1 MIKHVILSLLL
12 ISPAAAQNPMP
23 PVPLPV
29 VQASLE
35 APGVS
40 GTGKRNDP
48 YLFTTSTKCA
58 LRLTGPAPAA
68 VWDTSDAPTDFEVL
82 GQVAIFSLSEPGTY
96 VVYVRGES
104 WHSKCWFTIQSGTD
118 PPPPEDN
125 ISQRVKAALVGSDAK
140 TDAAKFGAVCTE
152 LAKAL
157 DAGSISRLAGMASSL
172 KAGLDAVGWVP
183 GKYPGMSTLAGE
195 LFGVDV
201 PDRPLDVETK
211 TRFVKHLKL
220 ISKACEEVSR

>member
-1 MIKHVILSLLL
+1 
-12 ISPAAAQNPMP
+12 MP

-29 VQASLE
+29 IQASLE
-35 APGVS
+35 APGVP

-58 LRLTGPAPAA
+58 LRLSGSVSDA

-96 VVYVRGES
+96 VVYVRGDT
-104 WHSKCWFTIQSGTD
+104 WHSKCWFTIQSRSD
-118 PPPPEDN
+118 PPPPDDG
-125 ISQRVKAALVGSDAK
+125 ITRRVKAALTGADAR
-140 TDAAKFGAVCTE
+140 TDAARFGAVCTE

-157 DAGSISRLAGMASSL
+157 EAGSITRLSQMGSSL
-172 KAGLDAVGWVP
+172 KAALDAVGWVP
-183 GKYPGMSTLAGE
+183 GKYPAMSVLAGE
-195 LFGVDV
+195 LFGANV
-201 PDRPLDVETK
+201 PDTDLDAETRA
-211 TRFVKHLKL
+211 RFVKQLKL